1 MKKAISIFAV
11 ALYLVACNK
20 DNTEEENNASVI
32 KASIK
37 ENFTDIYKQRENI
50 QVDDYVPYKIS
61 IEDNA
66 TEEDKAE
73 YRLTPVRE
81 GEDYHQMIW
90 KDFGLYLS
98 RNESS
103 ADKSKTYITFH
114 KKGVY
119 SLYVRPLVPGTFKHI
134 YELQKFINGKPIG
147 NAVRLQLTFNA
158 VKIRAYYKTKE
169 IWKKVHWG
177 IGFPREDKEKVI
189 TTLYFSIDDGYNPT
203 DIYLSAP
210 KTTQRYSVQYV
221 MDDIETKKEGTFF
234 KRQELELES
243 KEEIASQYKNKW
255 GTKIKQIKILQKL
268 PSLDEYIIEYRDIKV
283 YDDGVTIEW
292 KNY

>member
-1 MKKAISIFAV
+1 MKKVISIFAIV
-11 ALYLVACNK
+11 LYLVACDK

-73 YRLTPVRE
+73 YRLTSIRE

-147 NAVRLQLTFNA
+147 NVVRLQLTFNA

-169 IWKKVHWG
+169 IWRKKYN
-177 IGFPREDKEKVI
+177 GFRSIEEKDKII
-189 TTLYFSIDDGYNPT
+189 TNLYFSIDDGDNPT